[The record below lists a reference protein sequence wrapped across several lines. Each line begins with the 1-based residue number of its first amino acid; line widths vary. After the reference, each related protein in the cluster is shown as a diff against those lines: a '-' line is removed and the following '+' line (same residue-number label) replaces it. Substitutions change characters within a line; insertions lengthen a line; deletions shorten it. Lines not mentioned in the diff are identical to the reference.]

1 MVKAPD
7 KLALQGIQGTAQVG
21 QRAHHGFGQC
31 LRTQCRQT
39 LAQPPDQREQLA
51 HIGRALPFRTLAQAR
66 IGALLI
72 ARAQALDEQARVAN
86 HSLARGARAALV
98 MLEPGMKFPTGQGR

>member
-1 MVKAPD
+1 MVLVPR
-7 KLALQGIQGTAQVG
+7 KLGLKSIDGAVQAGETHHQGLRQS
-21 QRAHHGFGQC
+21 
-31 LRTQCRQT
+31 LRTERRQT
-39 LAQPPDQREQLA
+39 LAQPIDQREQLA

-86 HSLARGARAALV
+86 HSLARATRAALV